1 MIKAGEP
8 VDLAEM
14 VAETWGVDQD
24 SGAILCI
31 GGHEARTLRAES
43 PLFMD
48 TARQH
53 NAARGIQRSPDLY
66 KTHGP
71 YRYSITF
78 SSATPWANES
88 PATER

>member
-53 NAARGIQRSPDLY
+53 NAAPRAVPVQHHVLISHPLG
-66 KTHGP
+66 
-71 YRYSITF
+71 
-78 SSATPWANES
+78 
-88 PATER
+88 